1 MAKKTKMTKK
11 AKKASTIKKPQ
22 KAKKKRSTKKIVFI
36 TAGVLLAVL
45 AILFAALYVYS
56 LDYYRADES
65 VAAKYDTEAYQSD
78 SVRNAYVFY
87 PEADADTGTGLIFYP
102 GGKVEAIA
110 YAPLMQQLS
119 EQGITCV
126 LMKMPFNLAVF
137 DIKAA
142 DRVYGEFPQIENWYL
157 MGHSLGGAMA
167 STYSEKNYEKLSGL
181 VLLAAYPVN
190 DADVSS
196 LTLYGSEDYVLDKSK
211 LIAAKYKM
219 IMIGANH
226 AYFGNYGEQEGDG
239 TALITR
245 EEQQELAVKLIM
257 GFISDNTN

>member
-1 MAKKTKMTKK
+1 MAKRKNIKTKSKKQTPIKKKKKKTNTKK
-11 AKKASTIKKPQ
+11 VLL
-22 KAKKKRSTKKIVFI
+22 IV
-36 TAGVLLAVL
+36 AGVLLVVIAG
-45 AILFAALYVYS
+45 AFYIYTQ
-56 LDYYRADES
+56 DYYRAEQS
-65 VAAKYDTEAYQSD
+65 VSEKYDTDEYKSE

-87 PEADADTGTGLIFYP
+87 PEADADTGNGIIFYP

-110 YAPLMQQLS
+110 YAPLMQQLADK
-119 EQGITCV
+119 GITCV

-137 DIKAA
+137 DVKAA
-142 DRVYGEFPQIENWYL
+142 NRVYDEFPEIKEWYL

-167 STYSEKNYEKLSGL
+167 SSYAEKNYDKLDGMI
-181 VLLAAYPVN
+181 LLAAYPLN

-196 LTLYGSEDYVLDKSK
+196 LTLYGSEDYVIDKSK
-211 LIAAKYKM
+211 LIAAEYKM

-245 EEQQELAVKLIM
+245 EEQQELAVKLITQ
-257 GFISDNTN
+257 FILGTTD